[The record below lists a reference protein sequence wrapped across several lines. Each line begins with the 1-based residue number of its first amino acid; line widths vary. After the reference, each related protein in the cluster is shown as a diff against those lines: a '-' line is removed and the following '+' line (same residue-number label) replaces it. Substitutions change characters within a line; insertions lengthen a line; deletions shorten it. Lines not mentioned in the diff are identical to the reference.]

1 MKRKTN
7 DIIVRKQTLIDQT
20 RRTVFMWVAGVSC
33 LIGASVVILIMLVQ
47 ALIFNEKVLA
57 EKGKT
62 VKQLQSNI
70 VAAKELKGSINVLNT
85 NEELKSVRTSEDV
98 PPLQSVLDAL
108 PADSNDLALGASLQQ
123 KLLKNVPGVKIES
136 VSFSNDNVTGGST
149 DSSGGASSQ
158 PFTLSISGTPEDLR
172 TALERLERSI
182 RAVDIRAMSGS
193 SYENKVTLQISG
205 SMSYLP
211 PVKVEMNIMK
221 KTDIAMIILVA
232 SICMA
237 ITFFA
242 VRSFFGNMVNKE
254 KTVKTIEPIRDGLT
268 QPSKLIFNSNAINP
282 TVEIYVDNDIHSSE
296 GAQNRL
302 NNQNNE
308 KK

>member
-1 MKRKTN
+1 
-7 DIIVRKQTLIDQT
+7 
-20 RRTVFMWVAGVSC
+20 MWVAGVSC

-211 PVKVEMNIMK
+211 PVKVEMKEK
-221 KTDIAMIILVA
+221 KTEIAMIILVA

-254 KTVKTIEPIRDGLT
+254 KAVKTIEPIRDGLT

-308 KK
+308 KR

>member
-211 PVKVEMNIMK
+211 PVKVERK
-221 KTDIAMIILVA
+221 KGKRLIL
-232 SICMA
+232 
-237 ITFFA
+237 
-242 VRSFFGNMVNKE
+242 
-254 KTVKTIEPIRDGLT
+254 
-268 QPSKLIFNSNAINP
+268 
-282 TVEIYVDNDIHSSE
+282 
-296 GAQNRL
+296 
-302 NNQNNE
+302 
-308 KK
+308 

>member
-57 EKGKT
+57 EK

-211 PVKVEMNIMK
+211 PVKVEM
-221 KTDIAMIILVA
+221 
-232 SICMA
+232 
-237 ITFFA
+237 
-242 VRSFFGNMVNKE
+242 KE
-254 KTVKTIEPIRDGLT
+254 KKVKG
-268 QPSKLIFNSNAINP
+268 
-282 TVEIYVDNDIHSSE
+282 
-296 GAQNRL
+296 
-302 NNQNNE
+302 
-308 KK
+308 

>member
-211 PVKVEMNIMK
+211 PVKVE
-221 KTDIAMIILVA
+221 V
-232 SICMA
+232 
-237 ITFFA
+237 
-242 VRSFFGNMVNKE
+242 KE
-254 KTVKTIEPIRDGLT
+254 KKVKG
-268 QPSKLIFNSNAINP
+268 
-282 TVEIYVDNDIHSSE
+282 
-296 GAQNRL
+296 
-302 NNQNNE
+302 
-308 KK
+308 

>member
-172 TALERLERSI
+172 TALERLER
-182 RAVDIRAMSGS
+182 
-193 SYENKVTLQISG
+193 
-205 SMSYLP
+205 
-211 PVKVEMNIMK
+211 
-221 KTDIAMIILVA
+221 
-232 SICMA
+232 
-237 ITFFA
+237 
-242 VRSFFGNMVNKE
+242 
-254 KTVKTIEPIRDGLT
+254 
-268 QPSKLIFNSNAINP
+268 
-282 TVEIYVDNDIHSSE
+282 
-296 GAQNRL
+296 
-302 NNQNNE
+302 
-308 KK
+308 

>member
-98 PPLQSVLDAL
+98 PPLQSVL
-108 PADSNDLALGASLQQ
+108 ALGASLQQ

-211 PVKVEMNIMK
+211 PVKVEM
-221 KTDIAMIILVA
+221 
-232 SICMA
+232 
-237 ITFFA
+237 
-242 VRSFFGNMVNKE
+242 KE
-254 KTVKTIEPIRDGLT
+254 KKV
-268 QPSKLIFNSNAINP
+268 
-282 TVEIYVDNDIHSSE
+282 
-296 GAQNRL
+296 
-302 NNQNNE
+302 
-308 KK
+308 